1 MTFESVLFL
10 SNNMVGQSAINIDL
24 SKKTFFLM
32 GIVNITPDS
41 FSDGGE
47 HYSTEAAVMHAEKLI
62 EQGADILD
70 FGGASSRPG
79 AHLVS
84 PDEEIKRV
92 IGAIEIIASRYK
104 IPISIDTTWVEVA
117 KAALDAGATWV
128 NDISAGRFDRS
139 MAAFVAKKKCPIVL
153 MHSRKTPQDMQ
164 QSVHYDNLLSEV
176 KGELLL
182 SVQMFKDAGVDDSQI
197 LLDPGIGFAKTAE
210 QNISLLHNIE
220 DLVKIGY
227 PVVVGTSRKNF
238 IGRITGKEAK
248 NRVFGSLGS
257 IASAFLKGA
266 KIFRVHDVDATRDF
280 LSVLSAIENPE
291 TVKLL

>member
-1 MTFESVLFL
+1 
-10 SNNMVGQSAINIDL
+10 MVDQSAITIDL
-24 SKKTFFLM
+24 RKKAFFLM
-32 GIVNITPDS
+32 GIVNVTPDS

-47 HYSTEAAVMHAEKLI
+47 HYSTETAVLHAEKLI

-79 AHLVS
+79 SQLVS
-84 PDEEIKRV
+84 PQEEIKRV

-104 IPISIDTTWVEVA
+104 NPISIDTTWVEVA

-139 MAAFVAKKKCPIVL
+139 MATFVAEKRCPVIL
-153 MHSRKTPQDMQ
+153 MHSRNTPQIMQ
-164 QSVHYDNLLSEV
+164 QNPQYNDLVSEV
-176 KGELLL
+176 KNELL
-182 SVQMFKDAGVDDSQI
+182 SSAQMFKEAGVDDSQI

-210 QNISLLHNIE
+210 QNVSLLHNIE
-220 DLVKIGY
+220 EIVKIGY
-227 PVVVGTSRKNF
+227 PVVIGTSRKNF

-266 KIFRVHDVDATRDF
+266 KIFRVHDVDATQDF